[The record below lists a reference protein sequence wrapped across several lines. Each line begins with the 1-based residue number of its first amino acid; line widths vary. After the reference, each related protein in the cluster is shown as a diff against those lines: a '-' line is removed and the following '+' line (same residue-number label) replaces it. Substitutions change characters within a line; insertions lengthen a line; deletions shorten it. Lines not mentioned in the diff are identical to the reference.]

1 MTERMDHNGKSSGRT
16 GPPPINAEASVD
28 VQNVGVQ
35 NVVALRRGH
44 LSWLRESPTD
54 VEARKML
61 IAITSG
67 DRAALS
73 NLYMSYCGILAHYL
87 SQVLGCDCRVSGV
100 INDTFMSIWERARN
114 FKFESRVSVWIL
126 SVAHGHA
133 SRVARWHTTR
143 GSARCEAEFEGPP
156 HEPGTPTEMHR
167 SFLQVLGRLPS
178 EHRAVLM
185 LCYRMGYSV
194 REIAS
199 ITDSTVETV
208 DLRMWQARQQL
219 LRYLR

>member
-1 MTERMDHNGKSSGRT
+1 MTVRMDHKGKSYGRT
-16 GPPPINAEASVD
+16 GPPPIYAETIVD
-28 VQNVGVQ
+28 VQKVF
-35 NVVALRRGH
+35 ALRHGH
-44 LSWLRESPTD
+44 LSWLRDSPTD

-87 SQVLGCDCRVSGV
+87 SQVLGCDCRVSDV
-100 INDTFMSIWERARN
+100 INDTFMAIWESARN
-114 FKFESRVSVWIL
+114 FKFESRVSVWIF
-126 SVAHGHA
+126 SVAHSHA
-133 SRVARWHTTR
+133 SRVAGWHTTL
-143 GSARCEAEFEGPP
+143 GSARCEAEFERRL

-185 LCYRMGYSV
+185 LCYQMGYSA

-199 ITDSTVETV
+199 ITDSPAETV
-208 DLRMWQARQQL
+208 DLRMWQARQQM

>member
-1 MTERMDHNGKSSGRT
+1 MTVRMDHNGKSCGRT
-16 GPPPINAEASVD
+16 SPPPINAEAIVD
-28 VQNVGVQ
+28 VQNVDVR
-35 NVVALRRGH
+35 NVFALRRRY
-44 LSWLRESPTD
+44 LSWLRDSPND

-61 IAITSG
+61 IAVTSG

-73 NLYMSYCGILAHYL
+73 NLYMSYYGILAHYL
-87 SQVLGCDCRVSGV
+87 SQVLGCDCRVSDV
-100 INDTFMSIWERARN
+100 IDDTFTTIWESARN

-143 GSARCEAEFEGPP
+143 GSARREAEFEGRP
-156 HEPGTPTEMHR
+156 HEPETPTEMHR
-167 SFLQVLGRLPS
+167 PFLQVLERLPS

-199 ITDSTVETV
+199 ITDSPIETV